1 MSVLHTRSRTRN
13 TQCTVRIIPPL
24 IPRIYTVRT
33 AVLRAWQIA
42 FQAPRRPGF
51 VPLVVLVKSPVFV
64 GVDCEGEGS
73 FRVYRHE
80 DLKEDE
86 DGGDW

>member
-1 MSVLHTRSRTRN
+1 MTVLHTRSNKKARSRVPFVS
-13 TQCTVRIIPPL
+13 CR
-24 IPRIYTVRT
+24 RSYRAYTART
-33 AVLRAWQIA
+33 AALRVCQIA

-51 VPLVVLVKSPVFV
+51 VPLTVLVKSPVFV

-80 DLKEDE
+80 DIKEDE